1 MDGIANLNPT
11 VKAYATITAA
21 EVALDKLKKLSDGI
35 DDLNPTM
42 TVTLEMIQKWNSGG
56 GGPQPPGDLGDR
68 NNNGEQEFEIPEML
82 PTMDV
87 SDLKWVSDMFD
98 AADGNM
104 PGSLTPNQ
112 RIAKGLKDM
121 RNIFDKHNNL
131 MNNQQ
136 QKQMGSPFDSLN
148 GGNVDFNSMNRP
160 QNYTIQFGD
169 VITNATAEDI
179 GQGIARQVRTL

>member
-1 MDGIANLNPT
+1 
-11 VKAYATITAA
+11 
-21 EVALDKLKKLSDGI
+21 
-35 DDLNPTM
+35 M
-42 TVTLEMIQKWNSGG
+42 TVTIEMIQKWNQGGG
-56 GGPQPPGDLGDR
+56 GGPLPGEDPPPSGGTD
-68 NNNGEQEFEIPEML
+68 QEFEIPEML

-179 GQGIARQVRTL
+179 GQEIAWQVRTL